1 MSDAL
6 CCRGE
11 PPREPVN
18 RQLGGIAVLKQGFG
32 RTLGR
37 FAVAAALI
45 LPSFAVIIGLGSTT
59 HNPGIP
65 VPGDLDGSASAQTT
79 GIGYNFG
86 APPIA
91 PAGSLG
97 PSQAVTF
104 VLKVKNNGV
113 ADPGGPVYLAYN
125 SPASGDSTTVPA
137 AQCGGISQLGHT
149 PVLCT
154 ANGAGQVSLTYTAPA
169 QPPAQAVVLFTAG
182 NAASNPS
189 VSAQDHYLYAT
200 NFRFASSPIANPG
213 SLSAHA
219 SVAVTLSVDNAADQ
233 GVPNDTVYLS
243 FNPATGGGSAQV
255 TGGAALTKTPTLF
268 HTNASGQI
276 SLTYTAPAALPSIGI
291 DAIVAQDLARSPQ
304 ITNSDSY
311 AFAAATPVISIG
323 DSTIVEGDVKPGTP
337 ADFTVTISPVQS
349 TAVTVQYIA
358 LCGSGDKGCEE
369 DYIQVLRPTTI
380 TIPAHASSATILL
393 RQFAYVGANAGE
405 TYGEGW
411 FMNIM
416 NPSVGVVGRSV
427 GEGLLLPDLEN
438 GKTTVNDLYAGGAG
452 LVPTPGQ
459 SVPMYFTVTLG
470 GPLTSSVSF
479 NYATANGTAIAGTD
493 YVATSGSASI
503 PAGKTS
509 AVIPVTLLGTAPP
522 GSNKTFT
529 FTISNA
535 SGGTTIY
542 TATGTGTVLAH

>member
-1 MSDAL
+1 
-6 CCRGE
+6 
-11 PPREPVN
+11 V
-18 RQLGGIAVLKQGFG
+18 KQGLG

-45 LPSFAVIIGLGSTT
+45 LPSFAVIIGVGSAA

-79 GIGYNFG
+79 GIGYAFG

-97 PSQAVTF
+97 PSQAVNF
-104 VLKVKNNGV
+104 VVKVKNNGV

-125 SPASGDSTTVPA
+125 SAAGGDSTTVPA
-137 AQCGGISQLGHT
+137 AQCGGTSQLGHT

-154 ANGAGQVSLTYTAPA
+154 ANSAGQVSLTYTAPA

-182 NAASNPS
+182 NTASNPS

-200 NFRFASSPIANPG
+200 NFRFTTSPIANPG
-213 SLSAHA
+213 SLSANA
-219 SVAVTLSVDNAADQ
+219 NVAVTLSADNASDQ

-243 FNPATGGGSAQV
+243 FNPTTGGGTAKV
-255 TGGAALTKTPTLF
+255 TGGADLTRTPTLY
-268 HTNASGQI
+268 HVNASGQI
-276 SLTYTAPAALPSIGI
+276 GLTYTAPAALPSSGI
-291 DAIVAQDLARSPQ
+291 DSIVAQDLARSPQ
-304 ITNSDSY
+304 ITNSTSY
-311 AFAAATPVISIG
+311 AFAASTPVISIG
-323 DSTIVEGDVKPGTP
+323 DSTIVEGDVSPGTP
-337 ADFTVTISPVQS
+337 ADFTVTISPVQA
-349 TAVTVQYIA
+349 TAVTLQYIT
-358 LCGSGDKGCEE
+358 LCGNGDKGCEE
-369 DYIQVLRPTTI
+369 DYVQILTPTTI
-380 TIPAHASSATILL
+380 TIPAHAASVTILL

-405 TYGEGW
+405 TYAEGW

-438 GKTTVNDLYAGGAG
+438 GKTKIADLYAGGAG

-459 SVPMYFTVTLG
+459 NEPMYFTVTLG
-470 GPLTSSVSF
+470 APLTSSVSF
-479 NYATANGTAIAGTD
+479 NYATSNGSAIAGTD
-493 YVATSGSASI
+493 YTATSGSASI
-503 PAGKTS
+503 AAGKTS
-509 AVIPVTLLGTAPP
+509 VVIPVTLLGNAPP
-522 GSNKTFT
+522 GANKTFT

-542 TATGTGTVLAH
+542 TASGTGTVLAH